1 MKRNRWLTALAA
13 VGIHMSIG
21 SVYAWSVLTRPV
33 METMGLSL
41 SATTWAFS
49 IAILFL
55 GLSAGFL
62 GPLVERLGPS
72 RSGMVSAVFFATGL
86 LGTAAAVHFHSAA
99 LLYLFYGAIGGIGL
113 GTGYITPVSTLVKW
127 FPRHR
132 GFATGLAIMGFGFA
146 ALIAGPAMRYLVD
159 RFGLTENFLILAAA
173 YALVMI
179 LSASYIRAPKKGEIP
194 MLLEEVL
201 EEEIRKDGEKTAAVK
216 GLTRKEAM
224 HTWKWYVLW
233 WIFFTNITCGIGL
246 LAVASPMAQ
255 ETIGMSAAEAAS
267 LVGIIGIVN
276 GAGRILWASVSDWI
290 GRGVTY
296 MIFFAFEVFAFYALA
311 HVSDALLFEM
321 LVLAVISCYGG
332 GFSCMPAFLS
342 DLFGVK
348 QLASIHG
355 SILTAWGMAGVAGPL
370 LFSFMKE
377 TTGGY
382 AATLHLF
389 SAMLAAAFVLSAILA
404 WKGRK

>member
-72 RSGMVSAVFFATGL
+72 RSGMVSAVFFSTGL
-86 LGTAAAVHFHSAA
+86 LGTAAAVHCQSAF

-179 LSASYIRAPKKGEIP
+179 LSASYIRPPKKGEIP

-201 EEEIRKDGEKTAAVK
+201 EEEIRKDGEKTAQAK

-233 WIFFTNITCGIGL
+233 
-246 LAVASPMAQ
+246 
-255 ETIGMSAAEAAS
+255 
-267 LVGIIGIVN
+267 
-276 GAGRILWASVSDWI
+276 
-290 GRGVTY
+290 
-296 MIFFAFEVFAFYALA
+296 
-311 HVSDALLFEM
+311 
-321 LVLAVISCYGG
+321 
-332 GFSCMPAFLS
+332 
-342 DLFGVK
+342 
-348 QLASIHG
+348 
-355 SILTAWGMAGVAGPL
+355 
-370 LFSFMKE
+370 
-377 TTGGY
+377 
-382 AATLHLF
+382 
-389 SAMLAAAFVLSAILA
+389 
-404 WKGRK
+404 